1 MKTEFDLTFSEEQ
14 AMMLE
19 TAEAFCADKSPMEF
33 VRQQLEKPAAFN
45 KDVWQEITDLGW
57 PGIAVPEQYGGAG
70 LRLAEAVPVLEAMGR
85 NLMTTPYMGSLLG
98 AEIIKLM
105 GSDEQKNSY
114 LPRICNGEIVSVAV
128 FEESGDWDLSAAD
141 ARGKIDGD
149 QVRLEGAKVFACD
162 LEEAALVLVSAQID
176 GRVSFVLLDREEV
189 GSEHF
194 KREVIL
200 DETRRSY
207 RLGLNGLAVSKDQ
220 LLCQGEPLSCVKQI
234 EMTACLL
241 LGAEMCGGHGA
252 VMDLTVEYLNTRQQ
266 FGRFIGAYQGLK
278 HPMADILTDY
288 EGGRSL
294 LYHAATV
301 FDREEEREEAV
312 RMLKSWVGDAFLH
325 AADRSVQFHGA
336 FGFTY
341 DCDAQLF
348 LRRALWCQSQ
358 YGDSDYHRDALEELL
373 LGAA

>member
-1 MKTEFDLTFSEEQ
+1 MKTEFDLAFSEEQ
-14 AMMLE
+14 ALMLE

-33 VRQQLEKPAAFN
+33 VREQLGKPAAF
-45 KDVWQEITDLGW
+45 DREVWQEITDLGW

-98 AEIIKLM
+98 AEIVKLR
-105 GSDEQKNSY
+105 GSEEQKNAY
-114 LPRICNGEIVSVAV
+114 LPRFCTGEIVSVAV
-128 FEESGDWDLSAAD
+128 FEENGDWDLNAAE
-141 ARGKIDGD
+141 AKGRVDGD
-149 QVRLEGAKVFACD
+149 QVSLEGVKVFAND
-162 LEEAALVLVSAQID
+162 LEEAALVLVSVQID
-176 GRVSFVLLDREEV
+176 GEVAFILLNREEI
-189 GSEHF
+189 EPDRIE
-194 KREVIL
+194 REGII

-207 RLGLNGLAVSKDQ
+207 RLRLEGITAGKDQ
-220 LLCQGEPLSCVKQI
+220 ILSQGDARSRMKQI
-234 EMTACLL
+234 ELTACLL

-301 FDREEEREEAV
+301 FDQEEEREEAI
-312 RMLKSWVGDAFLH
+312 RMLKSWVGDAFIH

-358 YGDSDYHRDALEELL
+358 YGDSDYHREALEELL

>member
-45 KDVWQEITDLGW
+45 MDVWQEITDLGW

-98 AEIIKLM
+98 AEIVKLM
-105 GSDEQKNSY
+105 GSEEQKNAY
-114 LPRICNGEIVSVAV
+114 LPRICTGEIVSVAV
-128 FEESGDWDLSAAD
+128 FEESGDWDLSAAE
-141 ARGKIDGD
+141 AKGRFDGD
-149 QVRLEGAKVFACD
+149 QVTLEGAKVFASD
-162 LEEAALVLVSAQID
+162 LEEAALVLVSVQID
-176 GRVSFVLLDREEV
+176 GNVAFVLLSRDDI
-189 GSEHF
+189 GSERI
-194 KREVIL
+194 KREVVL
-200 DETRRSY
+200 DETRRTY
-207 RLGLNGLAVSKDQ
+207 RLDLNGLTLSKDQ
-220 LLCQGEPLSCVKQI
+220 LLSQGEPLPCVKQI

-301 FDREEEREEAV
+301 FDQEEKREDAV
-312 RMLKSWVGDAFLH
+312 RMLKSWVGEAFVH

-341 DCDAQLF
+341 DCDAQLY

-358 YGDSDYHRDALEELL
+358 YGDGDYHREALEELL